1 MNREDV
7 SSLLAGHQAELKR
20 MGVKSLALFG
30 SVVRGEARPD
40 SDVDFVVV
48 FEGKATFDGY
58 LRIKQFLEM
67 LLNRRV
73 DLVTQSAI
81 KPRIRP
87 QIEKE
92 AINVA

>member
-7 SSLLAGHQAELKR
+7 AKLLAGHQAELKR

-40 SDVDFVVV
+40 SDVDFVVE

-58 LRIKQFLEM
+58 LRIKQFLET

-73 DLVTQSAI
+73 DLVTQRAI

-87 QIEKE
+87 GIEKE
-92 AINVA
+92 AVYVA